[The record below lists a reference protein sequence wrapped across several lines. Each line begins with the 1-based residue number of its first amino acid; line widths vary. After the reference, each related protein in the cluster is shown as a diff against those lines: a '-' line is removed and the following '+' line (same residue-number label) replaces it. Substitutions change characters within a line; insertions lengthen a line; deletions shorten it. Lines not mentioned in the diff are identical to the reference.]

1 MPDGMNVGSLYSD
14 FELRTEDAERRLEQA
29 RQQMERLRQAFATGS
44 MSVDQYEAEM
54 RSLGQ
59 EVDRLQR
66 SLAAAGAGAERIKL
80 EPAARGFRNIG
91 QAALEGSRA
100 IEDLQYGV
108 AGVVNNI
115 PSLVMAMGGSAGL
128 TAAISLAA
136 VAASQLYKHWDE
148 LMGAFGQTSPIR
160 SATEELEKLEKV
172 ANRTATQEGQR
183 AFLRGR
189 AGLAERLKEPEGGV
203 DRGAQ
208 ARVERALTDDAEL
221 REAAL
226 GAVERQRNPRGLG
239 VEAWGRAQA
248 AASADWTGMTDV
260 NARAEAEKAAER
272 EAIREQVAGAAYS
285 REQMDSLSGL
295 LRNTGRD
302 DLARRLESAA
312 AEPSAYAEPGGI
324 REFGPGRDEMTR
336 GLAEQR
342 GREAAARRE
351 AEALEQEN
359 AANAERYFEEE
370 RRRADELAKGI
381 QGRYDVATLAGGEF
395 DVAGALGA
403 AGLEAPEA
411 DRMAPMVGE
420 ALAKGLEEAIQ
431 SRALETGLGPDQA
444 RADLLDEGTARL
456 RDEAREAAE
465 AADPGLEARAE
476 RYATMR
482 MLSAPGTFS
491 AGQLEREIAQSLMGK
506 GLTSEQATLAAQSY
520 AGEAASGAE
529 QFAGGMGEQAGQ
541 VEMRAP
547 ESFDASQL
555 LDKVQAGVG
564 QQDEQGQWVPRKDR
578 GPPLQA
584 RRAGTQGRVDP
595 PRLSRAPRSH
605 RPPSW
610 KSPTLRSPR

>member
-1 MPDGMNVGSLYSD
+1 
-14 FELRTEDAERRLEQA
+14 
-29 RQQMERLRQAFATGS
+29 
-44 MSVDQYEAEM
+44 
-54 RSLGQ
+54 
-59 EVDRLQR
+59 
-66 SLAAAGAGAERIKL
+66 
-80 EPAARGFRNIG
+80 
-91 QAALEGSRA
+91 
-100 IEDLQYGV
+100 
-108 AGVVNNI
+108 
-115 PSLVMAMGGSAGL
+115 
-128 TAAISLAA
+128 
-136 VAASQLYKHWDE
+136 
-148 LMGAFGQTSPIR
+148 
-160 SATEELEKLEKV
+160 
-172 ANRTATQEGQR
+172 
-183 AFLRGR
+183 
-189 AGLAERLKEPEGGV
+189 
-203 DRGAQ
+203 
-208 ARVERALTDDAEL
+208 LTDDAEL

-381 QGRYDVATLAGGEF
+381 QGRYDVATLAGGTY
-395 DVAGALGA
+395 DVGGALGA

-564 QQDEQGQWVPRKDR
+564 QQDEQRKANGFLEKIEAHLSKLAEQER
-578 GPPLQA
+578 KAEL
-584 RRAGTQGRVDP
+584 T
-595 PRLSRAPRSH
+595 RLA
-605 RPPSW
+605 
-610 KSPTLRSPR
+610 